1 MSYEQRIDNPDN
13 NPDGRSWDLDA
24 EMEALNPASRRNVA
38 AYAGELAL
46 PEDH

>member
-1 MSYEQRIDNPDN
+1 MSYEQHIDSPDR

-24 EMEALNPASRRNVA
+24 EMEALNTASPQNLA

-46 PEDH
+46 PENH